1 MPGFRP
7 VDPKQSF
14 PELERR
20 VLARWRER
28 DVFARSL
35 ANRED
40 AEVWSFYE
48 GPPTA
53 NGKPGSHHVL
63 SRVFKDVYPRYRT
76 MRGYRVP
83 RKAGWDCHG
92 LPVELEVEKRLGIS
106 SKGEIEEYGIA
117 EFNQRC
123 RESVF
128 EYVEEWNR
136 LTERIGFWIDLDDPY
151 VTLDNEYIESVW
163 WSLRKLWD
171 DERLYEGHKVVPYCP
186 RCGTALS
193 SHEVALG
200 YEDVSDPSIHVRLEY
215 VPSAAGDRPGGAGR
229 EAPGEGSS
237 RTADSDRGAADDGSA
252 GAEEI
257 GPLQPGDRLL
267 VWTTTPWTLPGNVA
281 VAVGP
286 EIEYVRV
293 RVGDEVLVLA
303 AELVDRVLGR
313 AGHGSGNDAGSTP
326 DPSGAGAGHE
336 VLDRFPGS
344 DLVGR
349 GYRGPVFALED
360 GGPADAFRVLAG
372 DFVTTEDGTGLVHIA
387 PAFGEDDYR
396 VAAEN
401 EIFDP
406 TNAHTLYNPV
416 RPDGTFDRRVIGFEG
431 DPVKDPDVTTR
442 LIANLRERGLL
453 FREQVYEHAYPH
465 CWRCATPL
473 IYYAKSSWY
482 VATSQARDDLL
493 ANNEQ
498 IGWRPEHIKHGRFGK
513 WLESNVD
520 WALSRDRYWGT
531 PLPIWEC
538 AAEGCDGRFCAG
550 SVAELAARARGEVP
564 DDLHRPHIDAV
575 VLDCEDC
582 GGEMRRVESV
592 IDTWYDSG
600 AMPFAQFHYPFENE
614 QLFAE
619 RFPADFICEAI
630 DQTRGWFYTLLA
642 ESTLLFGESS
652 YRNCVCLGLILDPE
666 GQKMSKSKGNV
677 VEPWE
682 VIEAH
687 GADAFRWYYLT
698 AQQPW
703 SGYRFSVDTVG
714 ESVRQFLL
722 TLWNTYSFWVLYANA
737 EGLTPADFPV
747 RIAHKDLPAA
757 PGRGSEGGSISDPSA
772 LTGAEEAAVY
782 GDLDRWVLS
791 RLQATVAT
799 VREQMDEF
807 DCTAAG
813 RAIAEFVEQLSNWY
827 VRLSRRRFWD
837 GDRAAF
843 ATLRHCLLETAA
855 MLAPFTPFLA
865 DEIHLNLT
873 IGADPGADGTKT
885 HAIGGESAHR
895 PPEELSVHLRDFPE
909 PDPALADPELE
920 AAMEAVRLTV
930 ELGRAARAQARVKMR
945 QPLRR
950 AVIVA
955 SDAEREAISARA
967 GLVEAELNVKQLDF
981 VAEESELVSYAVKPN
996 YRSLGPRFG
1005 KRMPQVAA
1013 AVAAL
1018 DPVHVAAVMAEGG
1031 QVGIAIDGDEHAL
1044 GADEVTL
1051 SLQPLEG
1058 YEVEAEAGHA
1068 VALQL
1073 ELDDELRREGLAREI
1088 VHAVQNARKEAGL
1101 EITDRI
1107 ELSLGGDEELLA
1119 AARAHE
1125 DYIVGEVLATAI
1137 AYDAADGT
1145 TAKLDGRELSIS
1157 LKRS

>member
-1 MPGFRP
+1 MAGFRP
-7 VDPKQSF
+7 VDPRQSF
-14 PELERR
+14 PELEER
-20 VLARWRER
+20 VLERWRER
-28 DVFARSL
+28 DVFHRSL
-35 ANRED
+35 ANREG

-53 NGKPGSHHVL
+53 NGRPGSHHVL
-63 SRVFKDVYPRYRT
+63 SRVFKDVYPRYKT
-76 MRGYRVP
+76 MCGYRVP

-92 LPVELEVEKRLGIS
+92 LPVEIEVEKQLGIA
-106 SKGEIEEYGIA
+106 SKQEIEDFGIDK
-117 EFNQRC
+117 FNARC

-128 EYVEEWNR
+128 EYVEDWNR

-151 VTLDNEYIESVW
+151 VTLDDDYIESVW

-171 DERLYEGHKVVPYCP
+171 EGRLYEGHKVVPYCP

-200 YEDVSDPSIHVRLEY
+200 YEDVEDPSIYVRFPLLDE
-215 VPSAAGDRPGGAGR
+215 AGGDAG
-229 EAPGEGSS
+229 ES
-237 RTADSDRGAADDGSA
+237 
-252 GAEEI
+252 
-257 GPLQPGDRLL
+257 LL

-281 VAVGP
+281 VAAAPDVT
-286 EIEYVRV
+286 YAKVRA
-293 RVGDEVLVLA
+293 GGETLILAEALV
-303 AELVDRVLGR
+303 ERVLGGGAEIVER
-313 AGHGSGNDAGSTP
+313 VAG
-326 DPSGAGAGHE
+326 
-336 VLDRFPGS
+336 R

-349 GYRGPVFALED
+349 RYQGPVFDLSDREP
-360 GGPADAFRVLAG
+360 GGFPILAG

-396 VAAEN
+396 VAAAN
-401 EIFDP
+401 GIFDP
-406 TNAHTLYNPV
+406 TEHGTLYNPV
-416 RPDGTFDRRVIGFEG
+416 NLDGTFSTQVTGFEG
-431 DPVKDPDVTTR
+431 RFVKDPEVTR
-442 LIANLRERGLL
+442 ALLADLDRRGLL

-465 CWRCATPL
+465 CWRCGTPL
-473 IYYAKSSWY
+473 LYYAKSSWY
-482 VATSQARDDLL
+482 VATSQARDRLL
-493 ANNEQ
+493 ANNEE
-498 IGWRPEHIKHGRFGK
+498 IGWHPGHIKHGRFGK
-513 WLESNVD
+513 WLENNVD

-538 AAEGCDGRFCAG
+538 GGEGCDGRFCAG
-550 SVAELAARARGEVP
+550 SVAELRERARGEVP
-564 DDLHRPHIDAV
+564 EDLHRPYIDGV
-575 VLDCEDC
+575 VLDCETC
-582 GGEMRRVESV
+582 GGAMRRVESV

-614 QLFAE
+614 AEFEE

-642 ESTLLFGESS
+642 ESTLLFDTSS
-652 YRNCVCLGLILDPE
+652 YRNCVCLGLILDPD

-677 VEPWE
+677 VEPWD
-682 VIEAH
+682 VIAAH

-737 EGLTPADFPV
+737 E
-747 RIAHKDLPAA
+747 DLG
-757 PGRGSEGGSISDPSA
+757 PGDLAGPPEPSD
-772 LTGAEEAAVY
+772 
-782 GDLDRWVLS
+782 DLDRWALS
-791 RLQATVAT
+791 HLQATIAV
-799 VREQMDEF
+799 VRERMDDF

-813 RAIAEFVEQLSNWY
+813 RAIAAYVEELSNWY
-827 VRLSRRRFWD
+827 VRLSRRRFWE

-855 MLAPFTPFLA
+855 LLAPFTPFLA
-865 DEIHLNLT
+865 EEIHLNL
-873 IGADPGADGTKT
+873 A
-885 HAIGGESAHR
+885 GGEDG
-895 PPEELSVHLRDFPE
+895 ELGELPDSVHLRDFPQ
-909 PDPALADPELE
+909 PDPALADPQLE

-930 ELGRAARAQARVKMR
+930 ELGRTARAQAKLKVR

-955 SDAEREAISARA
+955 NEAEREAISARA
-967 GLVEAELNVKQLDF
+967 DLVTAELNVKELDF
-981 VAEESELVSYAVKPN
+981 VSEEADLVSYAVKPN
-996 YRSLGPRFG
+996 YRALGPRFG
-1005 KRMPQVAA
+1005 KRMPRVAA
-1013 AVAAL
+1013 AVEAL
-1018 DPVHVAAVMAEGG
+1018 DPGRVAAAVSDGG
-1031 QVGIAIDGDEHAL
+1031 EIGISVD
-1044 GADEVTL
+1044 GADHTLTADDVTL
-1051 SLQPLEG
+1051 ALQPLEG

-1101 EITDRI
+1101 DISDRI

-1125 DYIVGEVLATAI
+1125 PYIAGEVLATTV
-1137 AYDAADGT
+1137 AYDAAEG
-1145 TAKLDGRELSIS
+1145 APLRIDGRDLRIS
-1157 LKRS
+1157 VNRV